1 MLLEIFVWKFF
12 VPRLA
17 QIHLKLQKKA
27 LHCVKSIR
35 NGGYSSLH
43 FAAFRLNN
51 SEYGHFLRSVR
62 VVDILVLRMLEI
74 V

>member
-1 MLLEIFVWKFF
+1 MLLEIFVWQFF

-43 FAAFRLNN
+43 FTALGLNN

-62 VVDILVLRMLEI
+62 VADILVLRMLEI